1 MKILIYSDNHWCQYS
16 SIVRKRGEKYSL
28 RLENQIK
35 SLNWAESLGEQYGVN
50 AVVCCGDFFDT
61 PGLNAEELSALKEV
75 LWNEKVPHYFLVGN
89 HEMGSND
96 LQFNSVN
103 ALLSVPNAFIVDEVL
118 TARYPNDANILFLP
132 YVLEENIKPLKEY
145 MKEHLKYSNFTNDV
159 IVFSH
164 NDIKGVQMGAFV
176 SEKGFEISDIENN
189 CALFINGHL
198 HNGAKVSDKIINVGN
213 LTGQNFSEDAFK
225 YEHCAYI
232 LDTATMKIQVFKNPF
247 ALNFYKIDLTDG
259 KDWSIFDKIEN
270 AVLTVKCFE
279 KDAKVLKNMF
289 AENSELSKHVIEI
302 RYIIQPEIIKDNN
315 IETSQLKSVDHL
327 EMFKNYILE
336 TLGNSETVN
345 KVLSEVTK

>member
-35 SLNWAESLGEQYGVN
+35 SLNWVEDLGRNNRVQLS
-50 AVVCCGDFFDT
+50 VCCGDFFDT
-61 PGLNAEELSALKEV
+61 PTLNAEELSALKEV
-75 LWNEKVPHYFLVGN
+75 NWNKSIPHYFLCGN

-103 ALLSVPNAFIVDEVL
+103 ALLSVPNAEVIDTIHSL
-118 TARYPNDANILFLP
+118 KCPKILLLP
-132 YVLEENIKPLKEY
+132 YILEENRKPLKY
-145 MKEHLKYSNFTNDV
+145 YISKFLNNSTDINDL

-164 NDIKGVQMGAFV
+164 NDIKGIQMGAFV

-198 HNGAKVSDKIINVGN
+198 HNGAKVSDKVINVGN

-232 LDTATMKIQVFKNPF
+232 LDTATMKIQMFKNPF

-259 KDWSIFDKIEN
+259 KDWTIFDNIEN

-345 KVLSEVTK
+345 KVLSEVIK